1 MLPERLAPLIFGVIV
16 SGVMSC
22 IITGVATLRAIG
34 PSEEYVEVWLG
45 AWGFSFMVAF
55 PLLLVVAPAARK
67 LVALLTTPRS

>member
-1 MLPERLAPLIFGVIV
+1 MLPERLAPLIFGAIV

-34 PSEEYVEVWLG
+34 PNEDFVEAWLG
-45 AWGFSFMVAF
+45 AWAVSFMVAF
-55 PLLLVVAPAARK
+55 PLVLVVAPAARK